1 MAVYHTERSRL
12 QPVPEPAEALAV
24 NEAKA
29 ARLLSISPRTLWQ
42 LRRDGRGPT
51 HAMIGS
57 SVRYSVAELRRYL
70 AERQA
75 VSPTSRKGG
84 AA

>member
-1 MAVYHTERSRL
+1 MSVYHVDLGRFQPSTE
-12 QPVPEPAEALAV
+12 PDETLAV
-24 NEAKA
+24 TEAKA

-42 LRRDGRGPT
+42 LRHDGLGPA

-57 SVRYSVAELRRYL
+57 SVRYAVAELHRYV
-70 AERQA
+70 ADKQVESKA
-75 VSPTSRKGG
+75 SGKGG

>member
-1 MAVYHTERSRL
+1 MSLYHIDLGRL
-12 QPVPEPAEALAV
+12 QPDAEPSAALAV
-24 NEAKA
+24 TETAA

-42 LRRDGRGPT
+42 LRRDGRGPA

-57 SVRYSVAELRRYL
+57 SIRYPVAELHRYL
-70 AERQA
+70 AEQQA
-75 VSPTSRKGG
+75 ANTTIRDGG